1 MVGSVML
8 VEPIVLFGHAAYQ
21 LGDAFKARGNR
32 ERFIEVRSIDEVE
45 AQLPNADVLVVS
57 RFWRNDW
64 IERAGRLK
72 FVQAVS
78 AGTEQFDRARI
89 AARGIR
95 LASAQGANAGAVA
108 EHAIGLLLSLTR
120 QLHLARDR
128 QRDHLWRPM
137 ISNPEVREQE
147 LRGKTIAIVG
157 LGEIGQ
163 RIAMLSKALGM
174 RVVGVNRSGRLAQDV
189 VDSVETIDRIDQILP
204 EVDVVVLACPLTPQT
219 EKLIGAQQLK
229 AMKRNALLINVSRGR
244 VVDETALIE
253 ALNSDTI
260 AGAGLDCFV
269 DEPLPSTS
277 PLWDFKNAIITPHSG
292 GETRSY
298 ETRVIDIL
306 IDNLGRLARGE
317 TQLRNQVV

>member
-1 MVGSVML
+1 ML
-8 VEPIVLFGHAAYQ
+8 VEPTILFGHVAYQ

-32 ERFIEVRSIDEVE
+32 ECYIEVRSIDDVE
-45 AQLPNADVLVVS
+45 AQLHNADVLVVS

-64 IERAGRLK
+64 IERAERLK
-72 FVQAVS
+72 FIQAVS

-108 EHAIGLLLSLTR
+108 EHAIGLLLSLSR
-120 QLHLARDR
+120 HLHLARDR
-128 QRDHLWRPM
+128 QRDHVWRPM

-147 LRGKTIAIVG
+147 LSGKTIAIVG

-174 RVVGVNRSGRLAQDV
+174 RVIGVNRSERLAQGI
-189 VDSVETIDRIDQILP
+189 VDSVETIDRIGQILP
-204 EVDVVVLACPLTPQT
+204 EVDVAVLACPLTPDT
-219 EKLIGAQQLK
+219 ENLIGAQQLK
-229 AMKRNALLINVSRGR
+229 AMKRNAFLINVSRGR
-244 VVDETALIE
+244 VVDQSALVE
-253 ALNSDTI
+253 ALAADTI
-260 AGAGLDCFV
+260 AGAGLDCFH
-269 DEPLPSTS
+269 DEPLPASS

-298 ETRVIDIL
+298 EIRVIDIL
-306 IDNLGRLARGE
+306 TENLKRLARGE
-317 TQLRNQVV
+317 AQLRNQVV

>member
-1 MVGSVML
+1 ML
-8 VEPIVLFGHAAYQ
+8 VEPIVLFGHVAYQ
-21 LGDAFKARGNR
+21 LGDAFEARGNR
-32 ERFIEVRSIDEVE
+32 ERFIEVRSIDDVE

-64 IERAGRLK
+64 IERAERLK
-72 FVQAVS
+72 FIQAVS

-128 QRDHLWRPM
+128 QREHLWRPL
-137 ISNPEVREQE
+137 ISNPDTRELE
-147 LRGKTIAIVG
+147 LSGKTIAVVG

-163 RIAMLSKALGM
+163 RIARIAKALGM
-174 RVVGVNRSGRLAQDV
+174 HVIGVNRSGHAAQGI
-189 VDSVETIDRIDQILP
+189 VDSVQTIDRMGQILP
-204 EVDVVVLACPLTPQT
+204 DVDVVVLACPLTPQT
-219 EKLIGAQQLK
+219 ENLIGVQQLK
-229 AMKRNALLINVSRGR
+229 AMKRSALLINVSRGR
-244 VVDETALIE
+244 VVDQTALIE
-253 ALNSDTI
+253 TLKSETI

-269 DEPLPSTS
+269 DEPLPPSS
-277 PLWDFKNAIITPHSG
+277 PLWDFKNAVITPHSG

-298 ETRVIDIL
+298 ETRVVDIL
-306 IDNLGRLARGE
+306 IDNLGRLARGD
-317 TQLRNQVV
+317 TQLRNHVV

>member
-1 MVGSVML
+1 ML
-8 VEPIVLFGHAAYQ
+8 VEPTILFGHVAYQ

-32 ERFIEVRSIDEVE
+32 GRYIEVRSIDDVE
-45 AQLPNADVLVVS
+45 ARLHNADVLVVS

-64 IERAGRLK
+64 IERAERLK
-72 FVQAVS
+72 FIQAVS
-78 AGTEQFDRARI
+78 AGTEQFDRARL

-108 EHAIGLLLSLTR
+108 EHAIGLLLSLSR
-120 QLHLARDR
+120 HLHLARDR
-128 QRDHLWRPM
+128 QREHVWRPM

-147 LRGKTIAIVG
+147 LSGKTIAIVG

-174 RVVGVNRSGRLAQDV
+174 RVVGVNRSGHFTQGV
-189 VDSVETIDRIDQILP
+189 VDSVQTIAHIGQILR
-204 EVDVVVLACPLTPQT
+204 EADVVVLACPLTPET
-219 EKLIGAQQLK
+219 ENLIAAQQLK
-229 AMKRNALLINVSRGR
+229 EMKRNAFLINVSRGR
-244 VVDETALIE
+244 VVDQSALID
-253 ALNSDTI
+253 ALANDTI
-260 AGAGLDCFV
+260 AGAGLDCFH
-269 DEPLPSTS
+269 DEPLPPSS

-306 IDNLGRLARGE
+306 TDNLGRLARGE
-317 TQLRNQVV
+317 TQLCNQVV